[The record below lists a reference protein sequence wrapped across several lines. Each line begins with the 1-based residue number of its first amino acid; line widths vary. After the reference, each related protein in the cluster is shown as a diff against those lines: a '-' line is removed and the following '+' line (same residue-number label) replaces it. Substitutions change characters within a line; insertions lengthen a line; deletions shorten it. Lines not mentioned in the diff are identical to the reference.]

1 MDGDKIQTVQGT
13 DVVIHKTNGN
23 SANLVRL
30 KNYLNYFY
38 IFSLQRHLSWFFPKY
53 IHWFALLL
61 FFLLLLIIS
70 ICARLNIHEKFLVY
84 FKYHTVLIERL
95 VLCVYEEYRYASLWP
110 EPRYYHS
117 IIN

>member
-1 MDGDKIQTVQGT
+1 MVFPEVYPLVCP
-13 DVVIHKTNGN
+13 VV
-23 SANLVRL
+23 V
-30 KNYLNYFY
+30 
-38 IFSLQRHLSWFFPKY
+38 
-53 IHWFALLL
+53 
-61 FFLLLLIIS
+61 FLLLLIIS

-117 IIN
+117 IINELFRRGDGGECQGSAGGHQSH

>member
-38 IFSLQRHLSWFFPKY
+38 IFFSTKTLILVFPEVY
-53 IHWFALLL
+53 PLVCPVVVS
-61 FFLLLLIIS
+61 LLLLIIS

-110 EPRYYHS
+110 EP
-117 IIN
+117 